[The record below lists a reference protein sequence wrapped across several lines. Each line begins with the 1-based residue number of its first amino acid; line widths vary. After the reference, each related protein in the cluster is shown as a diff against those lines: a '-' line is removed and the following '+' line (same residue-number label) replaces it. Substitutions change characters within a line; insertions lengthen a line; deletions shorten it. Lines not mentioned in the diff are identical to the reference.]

1 MVPESIRGSPLSMA
15 LVSRF
20 LTAMAMVA
28 CLWAQ
33 GPSAPTGDR
42 IRNHFQRAQEALAR
56 KDHSLA
62 EQEFEKILALNPA
75 LAGAHANL
83 GIARYLQAK
92 YDPAIR
98 SFLRALELQPEM
110 TNVELFL
117 GLSRARAGRVEEAVP
132 ALSKGFWNAD
142 DDEWRLE
149 GGLILVE
156 AYSARRKHGKAL
168 DVVRA
173 LQKAFPKNTDVLYI
187 AYRLHSGLGA
197 KAVADL
203 VRAGPDSARLHQ
215 VTAELL
221 VSEGDFP
228 RAVRQYRKALAVD
241 PRLAGANRALAVAII
256 SSNPDEAG
264 SREAEQALERELSL
278 NPRDPE
284 SLYQLGEIH
293 WRRDEPDEALRRFE
307 KAVEI
312 HPNFVEGLVAMG
324 KVLMAKEQVDRAA
337 GYLIR
342 AVEID
347 PENDVA
353 HYRLAQAYRRMGR
366 GDQAKKELEEFR
378 RVRSAME
385 SLGAIYRQVQRS
397 TVTGRSLDGTE
408 PAQ

>member
-1 MVPESIRGSPLSMA
+1 MA
-15 LVSRF
+15 LVFR
-20 LTAMAMVA
+20 LATAMTVVA

-33 GPSAPTGDR
+33 VPSGPSGDR
-42 IRNHFQRAQEALAR
+42 IREHFQRAQEALAR
-56 KDHSLA
+56 NDHSLA
-62 EQEFEKILALNPA
+62 EQQFEKILALNPA

-110 TNVELFL
+110 TNVELYL
-117 GLSRARAGRVEEAVP
+117 GLSRARAGRVEEAHP
-132 ALSKGFWNAD
+132 ALSKGFWNASD
-142 DDEWRLE
+142 DDWRLE
-149 GGLILVE
+149 AGLILVE
-156 AYSARRKHGKAL
+156 THYARLEHDKAL

-187 AYRLHSGLGA
+187 AYRLHSDLGA
-197 KAVADL
+197 KAIADL
-203 VRAGPDSARLHQ
+203 VRAGADSARLHQ

-221 VSEGDFP
+221 ESEGDFP
-228 RAVRQYRKALAVD
+228 RAVRQYRKALEVN

-278 NPRDPE
+278 NPRD
-284 SLYQLGEIH
+284 SRALYQLGEIH
-293 WRRDEPDEALRRFE
+293 WRRGEPDQALARFS

-312 HPNFVEGLVAMG
+312 HPNFVEGLIALG
-324 KVLMAKEQVDRAA
+324 KVLTATEQVDRAA
-337 GYLIR
+337 GYLER

-353 HYRLAQAYRRMGR
+353 HYRLARAYRQMGR
-366 GDQAKKELEEFR
+366 SEEAAKELEEFR

-397 TVTGRSLDGTE
+397 TVTGQTLDGGE
-408 PAQ
+408 PPQ